1 MSEEIKATLKQ
12 IKGSFELRGKL
23 FGLKAEKAYKETTTK
38 NGKPMRFLNFG
49 VRVSATENV
58 YLSLNAMEPE
68 EVYFSKVGKKGDK
81 PVTEKVDYVKAKR
94 NDFDKD
100 GFKLIGMGLAL
111 HKNEETG
118 KNEDVKVF
126 PQYDAI
132 EEIMNEAKD
141 GTSVFVKG
149 TVEFGS
155 YEDPTTKEVKKTVKY
170 VPTAIYLTKD
180 EIDFEDEKF
189 EKYSEFVQPVIYRGV
204 NRNESEDKVVTYSLD
219 VAVIN
224 YQDYQEFSLPC
235 TETIAKLFKEKKLKP
250 YCKIN
255 LTGHLANDQI
265 VEIVEDEDDSWG
277 EKSKMNKPKN
287 FAKTVLMVTGADKD
301 SINTEDYNA
310 KTIESYRT
318 EVEAIQATK
327 KNKTAGAETQDGGD
341 WGKKGK
347 VSSEESGWD

>member
-1 MSEEIKATLKQ
+1 MSDETKVTLKQ
-12 IKGSFELRGKL
+12 TKGSFELRGKL

-38 NGKPMRFLNFG
+38 NNKPMRFLNFG

-58 YLSLNAMEPE
+58 YLSLSAMEPD
-68 EVYFSKVGKKGDK
+68 EVWFSKVGKKGDK
-81 PVTEKVDYVKAKR
+81 PVTEKMDYAKAKR
-94 NDFDKD
+94 NDFERD
-100 GFKLIGMGLAL
+100 GWKLIGMGLAL

-118 KNEDVKVF
+118 KNEDVKVY

-132 EEIMNEAKD
+132 EEIMDNAKD

-155 YEDPTTKEVKKTVKY
+155 YEDDKNEVKKTVKY

-219 VAVIN
+219 VASIN
-224 YQDYQEFSLPC
+224 YKDYQEFSLPC
-235 TETIAKLFKEKKLKP
+235 TETIAKLFKEKKFKP

-265 VEIVEDEDDSWG
+265 VEVVEDEDDSWG

-301 SINTEDYNA
+301 SINTEEYNA
-310 KTIESYRT
+310 KTIEAYRI
-318 EVEAIQATK
+318 EVETEKAAK
-327 KNKTAGAETQDGGD
+327 KNKSAGSETQEGGD

-347 VSSEESGWD
+347 IGSESGWDD